1 MTRVN
6 NPTNTYTVPSVSIA
20 TARTGAS
27 AKANALGMRTM
38 QERAY
43 AKRGEQYLLI
53 KSPPASG
60 KSRALMFIALDKLH
74 NQGLQQ
80 AIVVVPERSIGS
92 SFADEPLSQYGFEW
106 DWQVAP
112 QWNLCNA
119 PGADDV
125 RVAKSKVKAVGEF
138 LASADKVLV
147 CTHATFR
154 FAVEEL
160 GLQAFDQR
168 LIAIDEFHHVSSNPD
183 NKLGSQLG
191 GFIARDKVH
200 LVAMTGSYF
209 RGDSEAVLSPADEAK
224 FETVTYTYYEQLNGY
239 QWLKS
244 LEIGYFFYTGPYV
257 DAVAKVLDLA
267 LKTIVH
273 IPNVNARESLK
284 DKQREVDE
292 IMNGMG
298 EWKGIDATTGFHLV
312 LAHDGR
318 TLKVA
323 DLVDDSDPAR
333 RSRVLGALKDP
344 AQKNNRD
351 HVDVII
357 ALGMAKEGFDW
368 IWCEHALT
376 IGYRSSLTEIVQ
388 IIGRATRDAKGKE
401 RSRFTNLIAEPTAE
415 QGAVAEAVNDMLK
428 AISASLLME
437 QVLAPRYEFTPKNT
451 GPKDGFDYGEG
462 GYKEGGHNMGVNKDT
477 GQIHVEINGLTTPQT
492 PEATRICKEDLNE
505 VVTSFLQD
513 KTVLERGLFDKENT
527 LPEELTQLRM
537 GKIVRERY
545 PELSD
550 TDQEA
555 IRQHAIAAMN
565 VTQQAK
571 LALAQADANGA
582 GAVGGGAGGDSTA
595 QGNTSLI
602 DGVRKF
608 VNVRDLDID
617 LIDRINPFDAA
628 YAVLAKAMDEKS
640 LRQVQASI
648 AAKNVSMSR
657 DDALD
662 LANRARDF
670 KKERGRLPD
679 ISSADAW
686 EKLMAQGVAAFARY
700 KAQELAAQQT
710 GASNG

>member
-1 MTRVN
+1 MIIST
-6 NPTNTYTVPSVSIA
+6 NPTNAYTVPSVSIA

-27 AKANALGMRTM
+27 SKSNALGMRAM

-60 KSRALMFIALDKLH
+60 KSRALMFIALDKLN
-74 NQGLQQ
+74 NQGLRQ
-80 AIVVVPERSIGS
+80 AIVVVPERSIGG
-92 SFADEPLSQYGFEW
+92 SFADEPLSQHGFYW
-106 DWQVAP
+106 DWQVSP

-119 PGADDV
+119 PGVDDV
-125 RVAKSKVKAVGEF
+125 KVAKSKVKAVGEF

-160 GLQAFDQR
+160 GAEAFDDR
-168 LIAIDEFHHVSSNPD
+168 LIAVDEFHHVSSSPD
-183 NKLGSQLG
+183 NRLGSQLG
-191 GFIARDKVH
+191 NFITRDKVH
-200 LVAMTGSYF
+200 MVAMTGSYF
-209 RGDSEAVLSPADEAK
+209 RGDGEAVLVPADEAK

-239 QWLKS
+239 NWLKS
-244 LEIGYFFYTGPYV
+244 LDIGYFFYTGPYV
-257 DAVAKVLDLA
+257 DAVAKVLDPA

-284 DKQREVDE
+284 DKQREVNE
-292 IMNGMG
+292 IMNGLG
-298 EWKGIDATTGFHLV
+298 EWKGEDPVTGFHLIKSK
-312 LAHDGR
+312 DGR

-323 DLVDDSDPAR
+323 DLVDDSDPAKR
-333 RSRVLGALKDP
+333 TRVLAALKDP
-344 AQKNNRD
+344 AQKGNRD
-351 HVDVII
+351 NVDVII

-388 IIGRATRDAKGKE
+388 IIGRATRDAEGKE
-401 RSRFTNLIAEPTAE
+401 RSRFTNLIAEPAADQT
-415 QGAVAEAVNDMLK
+415 AVAEAVNDMLK

-451 GPKDGFDYGEG
+451 GPKEGFDYGVD
-462 GYKEGGHNMGVNKDT
+462 GYKEGGHNIGVNNGT
-477 GQIHVEINGLTTPQT
+477 GQIHLEINGLTTPQT
-492 PEATRICKEDLNE
+492 PEATRICREDLNE

-545 PELSD
+545 PDLSD
-550 TDQEA
+550 TDHEA

-565 VTQQAK
+565 ITQQAK
-571 LALAQADANGA
+571 LALALADANDTGT
-582 GAVGGGAGGDSTA
+582 S
-595 QGNTSLI
+595 QGNTALL

-617 LIDRINPFDAA
+617 LIDRINPFEAA

-648 AAKNVSMSR
+648 AAKKVSIPEDEAR
-657 DDALD
+657 ELAKRALQ
-662 LANRARDF
+662 F
-670 KKERGRLPD
+670 KHERGRLPD
-679 ISSADAW
+679 INSSDAW
-686 EKLMAQGVAAFARY
+686 EKRMAEGVAALARY
-700 KAQELAAQQT
+700 RAQAKAAQAQ
-710 GASNG
+710 GESSRG